1 MLHYNTIAP
10 HTLELVKG
18 LFTYPEF
25 ASCRLVGGT
34 ALALQYGHRTSVDL
48 DVFGMF
54 DGDRTLLTQLLGEL
68 GSVSLVH
75 SNRFMSV
82 YDLDQVKLDV
92 VNYTIPWIDEPIVE
106 EGLVLASPKDIAA
119 MKVNAIIGRGSRKD
133 FIDLYFLL
141 QHYSLN
147 QILGYFC
154 QKYPD
159 VDNFIVLRSIMY
171 FEDAD
176 RQKMPQMF
184 DDTDWQTMKDYIV
197 EQAIALL

>member
-1 MLHYNTIAP
+1 
-10 HTLELVKG
+10 
-18 LFTYPEF
+18 
-25 ASCRLVGGT
+25 
-34 ALALQYGHRTSVDL
+34 
-48 DVFGMF
+48 
-54 DGDRTLLTQLLGEL
+54 
-68 GSVSLVH
+68 
-75 SNRFMSV
+75 MSV

-92 VNYTIPWIDEPIVE
+92 VNYTIPWIDNPIVE

-119 MKVNAIIGRGSRKD
+119 MKVNAIIGRGLRKD

-176 RQKMPQMF
+176 RQRMPQMF

-197 EQAIALL
+197 

>member
-1 MLHYNTIAP
+1 
-10 HTLELVKG
+10 
-18 LFTYPEF
+18 
-25 ASCRLVGGT
+25 
-34 ALALQYGHRTSVDL
+34 
-48 DVFGMF
+48 
-54 DGDRTLLTQLLGEL
+54 
-68 GSVSLVH
+68 
-75 SNRFMSV
+75 MSV

-92 VNYTIPWIDEPIVE
+92 VNYTIPWIDDPIVE

-176 RQKMPQMF
+176 RQRMPQMF

>member
-1 MLHYNTIAP
+1 
-10 HTLELVKG
+10 
-18 LFTYPEF
+18 
-25 ASCRLVGGT
+25 
-34 ALALQYGHRTSVDL
+34 
-48 DVFGMF
+48 
-54 DGDRTLLTQLLGEL
+54 
-68 GSVSLVH
+68 
-75 SNRFMSV
+75 MSV

-159 VDNFIVLRSIMY
+159 VDNFIVLRSIMF

-176 RQKMPQMF
+176 RQRMPQMF

-197 EQAIALL
+197 EQAVALL